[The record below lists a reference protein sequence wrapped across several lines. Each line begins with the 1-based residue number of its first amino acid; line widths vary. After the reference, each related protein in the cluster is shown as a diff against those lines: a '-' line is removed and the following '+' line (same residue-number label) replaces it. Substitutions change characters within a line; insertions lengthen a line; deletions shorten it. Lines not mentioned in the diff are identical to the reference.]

1 MLAIVVGRDEVMDSA
16 AAIDV
21 SVVIPALNE
30 AREIGRTLGGL
41 IGGHGLEAIVVDG
54 GSEDATVEIATRFAG
69 VRCLAAPRGR
79 AQQMNAGAS
88 AARGRILLF
97 LHADSRL
104 PAHAVE
110 ALAGALERSG
120 HSGGAFRFAL
130 DSPRRR
136 YRVLEWCVAQRA
148 RRLDLPYGDQAIF
161 VTRDAFERIGG
172 FRELPA
178 CEDVDFVCRLRAL
191 GPLLHLETP
200 AVTSARRWER
210 GGFVRTT
217 LRNWGWLALYAL
229 GAVRSSS
236 SARTGAAKDPAR

>member
-1 MLAIVVGRDEVMDSA
+1 MERA
-16 AAIDV
+16 APVDV

-30 AREIGRTLGGL
+30 ADEIGRTLDAL
-41 IGGHGLEAIVVDG
+41 IGGRGFEAIVVDG

-104 PAHAVE
+104 AASAVE
-110 ALAGALERSG
+110 SLAATLARSR
-120 HSGGAFRFAL
+120 SPGGAFRFAL
-130 DSPRRR
+130 DSPCRR
-136 YRVLEWCVAQRA
+136 YRVIEWLVGQRA
-148 RRLDLPYGDQAIF
+148 RRLDLPYGDQGLFA
-161 VTRDAFERIGG
+161 TREAFDRIAG
-172 FRELPA
+172 FRALPV
-178 CEDVDFVCRLRAL
+178 CEDVDFVRRLRAL

-200 AVTSARRWER
+200 VVTSARRWER

-217 LRNWGWLALYAL
+217 LRNWGWLALYLL
-229 GAVRSSS
+229 GAIRPP
-236 SARTGAAKDPAR
+236 RERE

>member
-1 MLAIVVGRDEVMDSA
+1 MDSTA
-16 AAIDV
+16 PIEV

-30 AREIGRTLGGL
+30 AGEIGRTLGAL
-41 IGGHGLEAIVVDG
+41 LGGRGLEAIVVDG
-54 GSEDATVEIATRFAG
+54 GSDDATVEIATRGAG

-79 AQQMNAGAS
+79 AQQMNAGVA

-104 PAHAVE
+104 PVHAVE
-110 ALAGALERSG
+110 ALAEALDRSG
-120 HSGGAFRFAL
+120 CPGGAFRFAL

-136 YRVLEWCVAQRA
+136 YRVLEWFVAQRV
-148 RRLDLPYGDQAIF
+148 RRFDLPYGDQAIF

-178 CEDVDFVCRLRAL
+178 CEDIDFVRRLRAL
-191 GPLLHLETP
+191 GPLLHLDTP

-210 GGFVRTT
+210 GGFIRTT
-217 LRNWGWLALYAL
+217 LRNWGWLALYTL
-229 GAVRSSS
+229 GAVRPSSS
-236 SARTGAAKDPAR
+236 PRTGAANDPAR